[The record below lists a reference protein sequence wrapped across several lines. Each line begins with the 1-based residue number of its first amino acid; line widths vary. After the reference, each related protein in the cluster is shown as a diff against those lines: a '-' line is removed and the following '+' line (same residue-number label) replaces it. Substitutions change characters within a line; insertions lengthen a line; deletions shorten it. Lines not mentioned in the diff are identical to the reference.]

1 MRCKPAAKPAEID
14 CALCDFKSVSKVK
27 IIKHMKTSHTVAN
40 KPSLAPKVLAEDM
53 SICEISDDE
62 DVTDRGEKLLT
73 ESKSCVTCEFEAKE
87 EAVLDEHLKECH
99 SQPSVNLDE
108 VAEKSPP
115 TVKPIHLYK
124 CNDCSFT
131 TVTTD
136 ELQEHKKNKHKRE
149 KPVVSETAFLHSC
162 ISCNFRTNEY
172 NSLRLH
178 IDWPHRPTNQTA
190 PVNIEENP
198 RNSQF
203 VNTDCVTC
211 PFCNLKS
218 KNLDEL
224 KTHFDNV
231 HSDNKSKKNNKQDEI
246 KSVSSDVCSNCTK
259 CKFSGNKS
267 ELDKH
272 LASKHGRKHICE
284 ECGINFIDVKTLKLH
299 VKTKHEN
306 PSAIEP
312 FPCEVCGLVLANFNL
327 LQQHVKEHTSVKFNC
342 QYCDFTT
349 GDQES
354 LQRHMVESHEEIAI
368 LCNMAKQVD
377 KLSDGFASLENFKS
391 EISNVL
397 KDLFDNQHIL
407 EQELFLIR
415 NNQASNQPKPAAT
428 SPSSTGENAQPQLV
442 SSSLPAPPAGPPAQ
456 GPPVPPPRR
465 TPPAPTGVSRAPP
478 PVRHIPAPKVAK
490 RVHTEP
496 PKMLYIGDSIS
507 ANVDIGAL

>member
-1 MRCKPAAKPAEID
+1 MEEIKKDLHTFGIDVSKLESLTVQEVRAAYHKLAKEIHPDRVDPADAERVAECTAAFQEVGNSYQRILKFIIDKLQKQNDDSDDSSTNDEEVFAKENFGKFNFPYQNRGSFTVKVEDNLAEAWQDCLENTYGKPRIVKNDNGTETNRIWKIMFGLNEGKIEITLHFYNHNKPKDKKQSKMLIQGGVQSAICDFVFGDLPEVYKKVCSRKPSLLTPIQNSKRRRLSTSVKKRNMRYKPAAKPAEID

-27 IIKHMKTSHTVAN
+27 IIKHMKTSHTEAN

-53 SICEISDDE
+53 SVCEISDDE

-73 ESKSCVTCEFEAKE
+73 ESKSCVTCEFEAKQ
-87 EAVLDEHLKECH
+87 EADLDEHHKECH

-149 KPVVSETAFLHSC
+149 KTVVSETVFLHSC
-162 ISCNFRTNEY
+162 ISCDFRTNEY

-178 IDWPHRPTNQTA
+178 IDCDHRPTNQTS
-190 PVNIEENP
+190 PVNIEEKP

-246 KSVSSDVCSNCTK
+246 KSVSSDVCSNCSK

-267 ELDKH
+267 E
-272 LASKHGRKHICE
+272 
-284 ECGINFIDVKTLKLH
+284 
-299 VKTKHEN
+299 
-306 PSAIEP
+306 
-312 FPCEVCGLVLANFNL
+312 
-327 LQQHVKEHTSVKFNC
+327 
-342 QYCDFTT
+342 
-349 GDQES
+349 
-354 LQRHMVESHEEIAI
+354 
-368 LCNMAKQVD
+368 
-377 KLSDGFASLENFKS
+377 
-391 EISNVL
+391 
-397 KDLFDNQHIL
+397 
-407 EQELFLIR
+407 
-415 NNQASNQPKPAAT
+415 
-428 SPSSTGENAQPQLV
+428 
-442 SSSLPAPPAGPPAQ
+442 
-456 GPPVPPPRR
+456 
-465 TPPAPTGVSRAPP
+465 
-478 PVRHIPAPKVAK
+478 
-490 RVHTEP
+490 
-496 PKMLYIGDSIS
+496 
-507 ANVDIGAL
+507 